1 MLGHPTKK
9 KSLGL
14 CIAKGSLR
22 LLGFLHL
29 LGLLELRACKERL
42 CLTVE
47 MPECGPKERWCFSRG
62 AVKLC
67 LAGELR
73 PEGSEA
79 RIGAFAR
86 RNGAVL
92 QAPSAGIPQQL
103 GGEATRGPPG
113 ERRCLEA

>member
-1 MLGHPTKK
+1 MGKD
-9 KSLGL
+9 SLH
-14 CIAKGSLR
+14 

-29 LGLLELRACKERL
+29 RGLLELRACKERL
-42 CLTVE
+42 CLAVE
-47 MPECGPKERWCFSRG
+47 MPECGPKERRCLSRG
-62 AVKLC
+62 TVKLC

-73 PEGSEA
+73 PEGNEA

-92 QAPSAGIPQQL
+92 QAPSAGIPQQPS
-103 GGEATRGPPG
+103 GEATREPPG